1 LVRHDHES
9 RRLIVRAHVAIAAA
23 WLALAPIA
31 HAEALLDQIADGE
44 GTSSGQSFV
53 DKEREFAETF
63 TVGVAGVLSR
73 IDVKLQGSIANV
85 GDLRFDVVALQENGL
100 PVEDGAQALATG
112 VVPLDAIPTST
123 WDWVALDGLA
133 IPVAVGDRL
142 GVVLRVAAT
151 SDDVYSWLIAS
162 EANEG
167 GSGHC
172 RGVCSATWLDLFI
185 DYRIR
190 TWVDPDVELD
200 QSSDSIA
207 PVTGQSF
214 LDAFTPAFA
223 QTFEV
228 GRDGVLTRFDVLLRA
243 SDGAEDLHW
252 DVMPLT
258 QAGAPLE
265 DLGLAIASGTIAAAD
280 AGVYP
285 GATRWVSVTGLDV
298 PVQQGERLAIALSV
312 PLPTTSVYVL
322 SVAAPYLGGAAFC
335 RRPEAD
341 PTCGGVWGEISQ
353 DYRFRSFLLPVPE
366 PASGASAFVALLAL
380 ALRARCR
387 ARP

>member
-1 LVRHDHES
+1 M
-9 RRLIVRAHVAIAAA
+9 
-23 WLALAPIA
+23 
-31 HAEALLDQIADGE
+31 
-44 GTSSGQSFV
+44 
-53 DKEREFAETF
+53 
-63 TVGVAGVLSR
+63 LSR
-73 IDVKLQGSIANV
+73 IDVKLQGSVANV

-112 VVPLDAIPTST
+112 AVPLAAIPTST

-151 SDDVYSWLIAS
+151 SDDVYSWLIAG
-162 EANEG
+162 ETNEG

-172 RGVCSATWLDLFI
+172 RGICSATWLDLFI

-214 LDAFTPAFA
+214 LDAFIPAFA

-228 GRDGVLTRFDVLLRA
+228 GRAGVLTRFDVLLRA
-243 SDGAEDLHW
+243 APDAEDLHW
-252 DVMPLT
+252 DLVPLT
-258 QAGAPLE
+258 QTGAPLE
-265 DLGLAIASGTIAAAD
+265 DLGLALASGTIVAAD

-285 GATRWVSVTGLDV
+285 AAPRWVSVAGLDL
-298 PVQQGERLAIALSV
+298 PVQEGERLAIALS
-312 PLPTTSVYVL
+312 LPTSTTSVYVL
-322 SVAAPYLGGAAFC
+322 SLAEPYGGGAAFC
-335 RRPEAD
+335 RRPSPE
-341 PTCGGVWGEISQ
+341 PSVCPMVWGDIAQ
-353 DYRFRSFLLPVPE
+353 DFRFRTFLLPVPE
-366 PASGASAFVALLAL
+366 PASCMPAVVTLIAL